1 MDTGEGVIKQF
12 FGAEEMMEI
21 GTAEIFAGR
30 TIAVFVNGASVAGEF
45 FIADI
50 DSFVGVVTLKTIL
63 AIFAYYFA
71 GIKGA
76 VSGEPSGGDAIEHIN
91 AQRNGSED
99 IGGF

>member
-1 MDTGEGVIKQF
+1 
-12 FGAEEMMEI
+12 MEI
-21 GTAEIFAGR
+21 GTGKIFAGLA
-30 TIAVFVNGASVAGEF
+30 IAVRVDGASVAGEF

-50 DSFVGVVTLKTIL
+50 DSFVGVVTGKTIL

>member
-1 MDTGEGVIKQF
+1 
-12 FGAEEMMEI
+12 MEI
-21 GTAEIFAGR
+21 GTAEIFAGGAI
-30 TIAVFVNGASVAGEF
+30 TVLVNGAAGGGEF

-50 DSFVGVVTLKTIL
+50 DPFVGIVTLETVC
-63 AIFAYYFA
+63 AIFAYYLA

-91 AQRNGSED
+91 AQRDGSED